1 MTDPHPPR
9 ILLTGL
15 TSGRLGMM
23 EAHNLGN
30 YLILEPL
37 LENLRAEYPTAVL
50 RTTLQLSADTCSRFN
65 ITSLT
70 HSRFWTY
77 AKVTLLHTLTDWLQ
91 LGIYKLFGGHPRFL
105 IGKSLLLRELS
116 SADLVLD
123 LGGDLFGDN
132 SAPLRFLEGASRMLM
147 ARALGKPVIH
157 FASSPGPFTRSI
169 WHRWLGP
176 RVLNR
181 ITLVTNR
188 EPISTELLIKLGVKP
203 DQIVDTACP
212 SFLYASQ
219 PRINPREMLASEGL
233 DPSKPIIGVI
243 LCGWNMPKPPY
254 TKAPRDPEELLA
266 FLPMLNRLLAETDAQ
281 LLLMSH
287 SHRTGKE
294 GHLEPGPDFTIMS
307 QFYAALK
314 PEQYPSRLFLLKGLY
329 DATDMRGVLSQL
341 DLLVSGRLHG
351 AVSGMTNCVPTVIVD
366 YGHEPKAHKLRGLAQ
381 LMEISDYLV
390 DPALPELMSEVVAG
404 AWRNRATL
412 RTHLQKRLPEVQALA
427 RKNFTLLHDYL
438 PDHATD

>member
-37 LENLRAEYPTAVL
+37 LETCVPSTPLRYFAQPCSFPLTPAAALTSPPSPIRASGPTP
-50 RTTLQLSADTCSRFN
+50 
-65 ITSLT
+65 
-70 HSRFWTY
+70 
-77 AKVTLLHTLTDWLQ
+77 KVTLLHTLTDWLR
-91 LGIYKLFGGHPRFL
+91 LGIYKLFGGHPRSL
-105 IGKSLLLRELS
+105 LEKSLLLRELS

-181 ITLVTNR
+181 ITLVTNH

-233 DPSKPIIGVI
+233 NPAKPIIGVI

-254 TKAPRDPEELLA
+254 TKAPRRPG
-266 FLPMLNRLLAETDAQ
+266 
-281 LLLMSH
+281 
-287 SHRTGKE
+287 RT
-294 GHLEPGPDFTIMS
+294 
-307 QFYAALK
+307 A
-314 PEQYPSRLFLLKGLY
+314 
-329 DATDMRGVLSQL
+329 
-341 DLLVSGRLHG
+341 
-351 AVSGMTNCVPTVIVD
+351 
-366 YGHEPKAHKLRGLAQ
+366 
-381 LMEISDYLV
+381 
-390 DPALPELMSEVVAG
+390 
-404 AWRNRATL
+404 
-412 RTHLQKRLPEVQALA
+412 RLPAYVEPAA
-427 RKNFTLLHDYL
+427 G
-438 PDHATD
+438 